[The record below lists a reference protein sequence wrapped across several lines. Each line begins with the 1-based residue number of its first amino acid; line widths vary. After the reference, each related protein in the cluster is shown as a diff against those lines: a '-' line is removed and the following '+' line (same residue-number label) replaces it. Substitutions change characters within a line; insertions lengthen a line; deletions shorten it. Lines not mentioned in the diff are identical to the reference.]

1 MLSNFCDWK
10 MVNGEV
16 INKVADFI
24 SRHELLAK
32 DDLHLVALS
41 GGADSVALLLVL
53 QRLGYHVEA
62 AHCNFRLRGDESDR
76 DEAFVRQLCEE
87 RGVPLH
93 LIHFDTKT
101 YAELHQVSIEMAA
114 RELRYGYFEQLR
126 QDIAATDVCV
136 AHHRDDA
143 VETLLMNLL
152 RGTGIHGLTG
162 IRPRNGHIVR
172 PLLGVSRQEIVDY
185 LDSIGQSFV
194 TDSTNLV
201 NDVLRNKLRLD
212 VLPLMR
218 TLNPRASENIYR
230 TACRM
235 AEAEKVYNAAMESA
249 KTRVTIADGVLS
261 IDALKQ
267 EASPEYV
274 LFELLSPLGFSP
286 DSIEQIAACLDAQTG
301 RTFLSDTHELLFDRG
316 QIVVQECLP
325 LPPSLVIPEIGVYVY
340 GERKIRVELL
350 SDVTVSRD
358 SAIAT
363 LDAAL
368 VRFPL
373 TVRPVQEGD
382 RFQPFGMDGSRLVS
396 DYLTDRKQN
405 LFDRRRQLVVT
416 DASGAVV
423 WLVGQRTDH
432 RFRVTDATT
441 AVLRLSFG

>member
-1 MLSNFCDWK
+1 MLSNLLL

-16 INKVADFI
+16 INKVAEFI
-24 SRHELLAK
+24 ARHELLTK
-32 DDLHLVALS
+32 NGLHLVALS

-53 QRLGYHVEA
+53 QRLGYRVEA

-101 YAELHQVSIEMAA
+101 YAALHQVSIEMAA

-126 QDIAATDVCV
+126 QDIGATDVCV

-172 PLLGVSRQEIVDY
+172 PLLGVSRQEIVEH
-185 LDSIGQSFV
+185 LDSIGQPYV

-212 VLPLMR
+212 VLPLLR

-235 AEAEKVYNAAMESA
+235 AEAEKVYNAAMELA
-249 KTRVTIADGVLS
+249 KKRVTTADCTLS
-261 IDALKQ
+261 INALKQ
-267 EASPEYV
+267 EPSPEYV

-301 RTFLSDTHELLFDRG
+301 RSFCSETHELLFDRG
-316 QIVVQECLP
+316 QIVVQERQSLP
-325 LPPSLVIPEIGVYVY
+325 SSLVIPEAGVYVY
-340 GERKIRVELL
+340 GERKVRVEQTA
-350 SDVTVSRD
+350 DITVSR
-358 SAIAT
+358 APAVAT

-373 TVRPVQEGD
+373 TVRPVRECD
-382 RFQPFGMDGSRLVS
+382 RFQPFGMQGSRLVS
-396 DYLTDRKQN
+396 DFLTDRKQN
-405 LFDRRRQLVVT
+405 LFDRRRQLVIT
-416 DASGAVV
+416 DASGAIL

-432 RFRVTDATT
+432 RFRVTDATAT
-441 AVLRLSFG
+441 VLRLSLD